1 MYEYLVEEVEN
12 PESEKYSVENQ
23 SYLNFSDNKSS
34 GNVVRSHSDF
44 LNVTSVINNETEW
57 KDFLNTTL
65 FEDYPEWMLMSGF
78 GCCVM
83 FLVCGLPG
91 NIITILA
98 LARCKKVRNTT
109 AIFIINLSISDL
121 LFGCFN
127 LPLAA
132 SVFLTRRWI
141 WGPHLCQLYPLLRYG
156 LLGVSVFNILAITIN
171 RYVMIAH
178 PTVYPKLYS
187 AKWLPFQVAGTWI
200 CGFSFL
206 VPTSLSLW
214 GHFGLDPTIG
224 SCTILPDRNGRS
236 SKEFL
241 FVFAFLSPC
250 LAIIVCYARIFSIA
264 HRAAQKSAA
273 KKEEKNP
280 HDESKLLQDAKLA
293 ESVEFSSS
301 IPSSSQSQYSS
312 SSVQSKDTINT
323 QISRNTLEPPSPFPF
338 SGVVDS
344 SHGDSS
350 VHNHC
355 LTPSMNTKEH
365 RNTPNR
371 ERRASNLSFSV
382 RVPNTFRRN
391 SFTPCALI
399 RDGTRRKSLRPGRL
413 TQKDRR
419 LLKMIL
425 VIFVSFLVCY
435 LPITIVKILANP
447 SLHVLS
453 ISSYILIYLTTC
465 INPIIYVL
473 MSSEYRQAYCNLLTC
488 QNRQNR
494 ILGF

>member
-1 MYEYLVEEVEN
+1 MNEFPVEVEN
-12 PESEKYSVENQ
+12 PESERYFAENQ
-23 SYLNFSDNKSS
+23 SYLSFSDNKS
-34 GNVVRSHSDF
+34 GDNVVRSHPGV
-44 LNVTSVINNETEW
+44 LNVTSVVTNATEW
-57 KDFLNTTL
+57 RNLLNTTL

-109 AIFIINLSISDL
+109 AIFIINLSVSDL
-121 LFGCFN
+121 LFCCFN

-132 SVFLTRRWI
+132 SVFMTRRWI
-141 WGPHLCQLYPLLRYG
+141 WGPQLCQLYPLLRYG

-178 PTVYPKLYS
+178 PTVYPRLYS
-187 AKWLPFQVAGTWI
+187 AKWLPLQVAGTWI

-206 VPTSLSLW
+206 IPTSLSLW
-214 GHFGLDPTIG
+214 GHFGLDPSIG
-224 SCTILPDRNGRS
+224 SCTILPDKNGRS

-250 LAIIVCYARIFSIA
+250 VAIIVCYARIFFIA

-273 KKEEKNP
+273 KKEEKNLP
-280 HDESKLLQDAKLA
+280 DEAKLLQDAKLV
-293 ESVEFSSS
+293 ESIEFSSS
-301 IPSSSQSQYSS
+301 IPSSSQYSS
-312 SSVQSKDTINT
+312 TSVQSKDTINT
-323 QISRNTLEPPSPFPF
+323 QVSRNTLEPPCPFPY
-338 SGVVDS
+338 SGVVEGC
-344 SHGDSS
+344 HADSS
-350 VHNHC
+350 VPNHC
-355 LTPSMNTKEH
+355 LTPHMNNK
-365 RNTPNR
+365 PGR
-371 ERRASNLSFSV
+371 ERRASNLSFSL
-382 RVPNTFRRN
+382 RVSDNFRRN
-391 SFTPCALI
+391 SFTPCALV

-435 LPITIVKILANP
+435 LPITIVKILDNP
-447 SLHVLS
+447 SLHLVS
-453 ISSYILIYLTTC
+453 IVSYILIYLTTC

-488 QNRQNR
+488 KDRPSNRKLNKKVSV
-494 ILGF
+494 